1 MQGVMTY
8 LVPLAIGAV
17 TIVLFLGL
25 VNMTRGGSANTSQ
38 KLMRWRVGLQAVA
51 VAVMM
56 LAIYIK
62 TR

>member
-1 MQGVMTY
+1 MQALMTY
-8 LVPLAIGAV
+8 LVPVAIGAV
-17 TIVLFLGL
+17 TIVLGLGL
-25 VNMTRGGSANTSQ
+25 FNMLRGGDPSRSQ
-38 KLMRWRVGLQAVA
+38 QLMRWRVILQAAA

>member
-1 MQGVMTY
+1 MQGMMTF

-25 VNMTRGGSANTSQ
+25 ANMTRGGSGNTSQ